1 MIRGESVEGMDPSGV
16 LVNRSALPLI
26 VSLASP
32 LAVIVVG
39 KKMVVPF
46 GLRFGERLG
55 ETMKGDMLPILV
67 ISSKNDPALVKGDP
81 TKVAA
86 LVGSP

>member
-1 MIRGESVEGMDPSGV
+1 M
-16 LVNRSALPLI
+16 LLNLSAQPLI

-39 KKMVVPF
+39 KNIVVPL
-46 GLRFGERLG
+46 GLRLGEREG

-67 ISSKNDPALVKGDP
+67 ISSRKELPFVNGEPMR
-81 TKVAA
+81 VAA
-86 LVGSP
+86 LVGRP